1 MPEIWL
7 NYGMADV
14 VLDIRAE
21 NLAET
26 LDSSGGLEDQVIH
39 KTLEELDVSRPMDLV
54 VMHNSRHVQKVIT
67 SIFMLCEQ
75 KSKPFPHILAGREIL
90 KSVRSGLPEGSI
102 VDEFTSTEFN
112 PDLVFVGEVEFDGLF
127 GYETVATRLIRRF
140 GAESMLAAY
149 SKRGGDLPSPGTDTV
164 CMTEAKKFVDNFEIR
179 GIEIAASSEGIVD
192 ISMGHPSKSAAV
204 TKSLK
209 PGIRDAGRHRSIIVS
224 AGRDAGSS
232 ALGESLSPL
241 WNCMQ
246 AVKPGGLVVL
256 VAECSNGLGSDAF
269 GQYVEDRLDERHLRN
284 PRIYLDRMENLLF
297 LLKTK
302 EMFQTALVSVL
313 PEFYVRKLGMIPM
326 PGIKHSLDY
335 VLQTH
340 GTRQKIPV
348 IKNAARMLLK

>member
-26 LDSSGGLEDQVIH
+26 LDSSGGLEDQMIH
-39 KTLEELDVSRPMDLV
+39 KTLDELDLSRPMDLI
-54 VMHNSRHVQKVIT
+54 VMHNSKSVRKVIT

-75 KSKPFPHILAGREIL
+75 KSKPFPHILADKGIL
-90 KSVRSGLPEGSI
+90 KSVRSGLPEGST
-102 VDEFTSTEFN
+102 VDEFDSAEIN
-112 PDLVFVGEVEFDGLF
+112 PDLVFIGEVEFDGLF

-149 SKRGGDLPSPGTDTV
+149 SKRGGDLPSPGEDTA
-164 CMTEAKKFVDNFEIR
+164 CMAEAKKFADGFEIR

-192 ISMGHPSKSAAV
+192 ISMEHPSKSAAV

-209 PGIRDAGRHRSIIVS
+209 PGIRDAGKHRSVIVS
-224 AGRDAGSS
+224 AGRDAGSYT
-232 ALGESLSPL
+232 LGESLSPL

-246 AVKPGGLVVL
+246 AVKPGGLAVL

-269 GQYVEDRLDERHLRN
+269 GQYVEGRLDERHLRN
-284 PRIYLDRMENLLF
+284 PQRYMDRMENLLF
-297 LLKTK
+297 LLKTR
-302 EMFQTALVSVL
+302 ERFQTALVSVL

-335 VLQTH
+335 ALREH

-348 IKNAARMLLK
+348 VKNGARMLLK